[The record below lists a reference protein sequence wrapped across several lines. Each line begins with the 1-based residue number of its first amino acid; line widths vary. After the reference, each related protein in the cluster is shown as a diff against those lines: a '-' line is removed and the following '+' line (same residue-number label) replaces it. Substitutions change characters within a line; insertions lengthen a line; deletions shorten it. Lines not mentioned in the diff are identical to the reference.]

1 MKSRILA
8 YSLVF
13 FLLVVCHYAVLCI
26 YLKQPHPLN
35 RFFVFLKRAPI
46 HNWFGSMEKEN
57 CLILAFR
64 KPNSLEENSHRIEV
78 LEQSLI
84 SQFYQLMKENQPG
97 YIPLSGAD
105 CYKKSKVTIRIIN
118 DEMKCTGAI
127 TLLQDGNTIF
137 FQIETPLYPI
147 EKHHADFFFLSDSL
161 RSFIRSKLL
170 SKLKDASGIQKESLK
185 ELTTIM
191 SNI

>member
-1 MKSRILA
+1 MKSRILV
-8 YSLVF
+8 YSLAF
-13 FLLVVCHYAVLCI
+13 FLLVLCHYAVFCV
-26 YLKQPHPLN
+26 YLKQPHPLK

-46 HNWFGSMEKEN
+46 HNWFGPIEKEN
-57 CLILAFR
+57 RLILAFR
-64 KPNSLEENSHRIEV
+64 KPNSLEENSPRIEV

-84 SQFYQLMKENQPG
+84 SQFFQLMKENQPG

-105 CYKKSKVTIRIIN
+105 CYKKSKVTIRVIN
-118 DEMKCTGAI
+118 NEMKCTGAI

-137 FQIETPLYPI
+137 FQLETSLYPS

-161 RSFIRSKLL
+161 RNFIRSKLL
-170 SKLKDASGIQKESLK
+170 SKLKTASGIQKESLK